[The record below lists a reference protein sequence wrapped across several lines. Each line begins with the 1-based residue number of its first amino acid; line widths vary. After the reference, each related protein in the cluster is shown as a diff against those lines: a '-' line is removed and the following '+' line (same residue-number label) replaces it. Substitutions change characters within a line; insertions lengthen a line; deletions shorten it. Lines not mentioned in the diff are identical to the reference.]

1 MFHFIWKH
9 EEFLSIKNHRPK
21 PFIIAKDIIKSGK
34 PEEVQIRDIRAHE
47 QHDFSNSFTG
57 TKEYRINNQHNYR
70 SHFGR
75 HPPRGRNLL
84 IQICHRSQR

>member
-34 PEEVQIRDIRAHE
+34 PEEVQIRDIMAHE
-47 QHDFSNSFTG
+47 QHDFQT
-57 TKEYRINNQHNYR
+57 R
-70 SHFGR
+70 SPELKNIESITNIIIGLTLVDIPKR
-75 HPPRGRNLL
+75 
-84 IQICHRSQR
+84 